1 MIKLIIFDI
10 GGVLEDFK
18 ESMYSEYICKKLN
31 LDGKKFQKSLEKR
44 LTLAESGKITCK
56 RMLLDLASE
65 FGVGVKR
72 LEWSSSLGRLARRNN
87 NVIRLLNRLSRNYRI
102 VLLTNISRSRYSST
116 LGAKLL
122 DGVRRE
128 RVFASCYLKMAKPDA
143 RIYRYVLKHT
153 GVAAAE
159 AVFIDDRIENVKG
172 AERVGIAAL
181 RFTGYDKLVSD
192 LNRLGVSG

>member
-10 GGVLEDFK
+10 GGVLENFK
-18 ESMYSEYICKKLN
+18 ESTYSKYICKKLD
-31 LDGKKFQKSLEKR
+31 LD
-44 LTLAESGKITCK
+44 
-56 RMLLDLASE
+56 
-65 FGVGVKR
+65 
-72 LEWSSSLGRLARRNN
+72 
-87 NVIRLLNRLSRNYRI
+87 
-102 VLLTNISRSRYSST
+102 RSRYSST

-143 RIYRYVLKHT
+143 RIYRYVLNHT

-172 AERVGIAAL
+172 AKRVGIAAL

-192 LNRLGVSG
+192 LNRLGVRG

>member
-18 ESMYSEYICKKLN
+18 ESMYAAYICRKLN
-31 LDGKKFQKSLEKR
+31 IDRKKFQKSLEMR
-44 LTLAESGKITCK
+44 LSLAESDKITC
-56 RMLLDLASE
+56 REMLLGIAKE
-65 FGVGVKR
+65 FGVSVKR
-72 LEWSSSLGRLARRNN
+72 LEWNSSLRRLARRNN
-87 NVIRLLNRLSRNYRI
+87 NVIMLLNRLSSHYRI
-102 VLLTNISRSRYSST
+102 VLLTNISRSRYVST
-116 LGAKLL
+116 LDAKLL

-172 AERVGIAAL
+172 AKAVGIAAL

-192 LNRLGVSG
+192 LNGLGVRG